1 MSEQKRFK
9 LYFDEEMARQL
20 GRGIEGVYEGFE
32 TAVFVNQITPQ
43 LSPLEL
49 KARVAVF
56 SKAMRTHLPPDYPDA
71 VKILLAILRDE
82 LAEEEG
88 MFNDGWFLMPVAH
101 FVEMYGLDHFDES
114 MAAMYEIT
122 KRHTAE
128 FAIRPF
134 ITKYPDRVLSILH
147 NWTADPSP
155 HVRRLVSE
163 GTRPRLPW
171 AGRLYEFIEDPN
183 PTLALLEKL
192 QNDPSEYVRR
202 SVANHLN
209 DIAKDHPDL
218 VVETCRR
225 WQVNA
230 SKGTQWIIRHALR
243 SLVKQ
248 GHDGA
253 LEILGYGA
261 PAIALELFA
270 ISPVAIQMGE
280 VFTLDFTICSTSD
293 KPQNLVI
300 DYVVHFVKANG
311 STSGKV
317 FKWKTA
323 VLSPHDTLSAQKTHR
338 IKPITTRRYYPGDHR
353 VELQINGRPF
363 GTAQFQLMIEEQ
375 HD

>member
-1 MSEQKRFK
+1 MSDQKRFK
-9 LYFDEEMARQL
+9 DYFDEAMAWRL
-20 GRGIEGVYEGFE
+20 GRAVEEVYAGFE
-32 TAVFVNQITPQ
+32 TAVFVNQITHQ
-43 LSPLEL
+43 LHPLEL

-56 SKAMRTHLPPDYPDA
+56 SKALRDHLPPDYPEA
-71 VKILLAILRDE
+71 VKILTAILQDE

-88 MFNDGWFLMPVAH
+88 MFNDGWLLMPVAH

-114 MAAMYEIT
+114 VAAMYEIT

-134 ITKYPDRVLSILH
+134 LQKHSDRVLPILH
-147 NWTADPSP
+147 EWTADPSL

-171 AGRLYEFIEDPN
+171 AGRLYQFIEDPM

-192 QNDPSEYVRR
+192 KDDPSEYVRR

-225 WQVNA
+225 WQVEA
-230 SKGTQWIIRHALR
+230 SKGTQWIVRHALR

-248 GHDGA
+248 GHEGA
-253 LEILGYGA
+253 LDVLGYGT
-261 PAIALELFA
+261 
-270 ISPVAIQMGE
+270 PVITVESFTINPGSIHMGE
-280 VFTLDFTICSTSD
+280 AFTLDFTLRSRSE

-300 DYVVHFVKANG
+300 DYVVYFVKANG
-311 STSGKV
+311 QTNGKV

-323 VLSPHDTLSAQKTHR
+323 VLPPNDAFTAQKTHT

-363 GTAQFQLMIEEQ
+363 GEAQFELF
-375 HD
+375 

>member
-1 MSEQKRFK
+1 MSEQKLFK
-9 LYFDEEMARQL
+9 DYFDEALAWQL
-20 GRGIEGVYEGFE
+20 GRAIAGVYVGFE
-32 TAVFVNQITPQ
+32 TAVFVNQIIPQ
-43 LSPLEL
+43 LPPLEL

-56 SKAMRTHLPPDYPDA
+56 SKAMHEHLPPEFPDA
-71 VKILLAILRDE
+71 VSLLLSILRDE
-82 LAEEEG
+82 LTNDEG
-88 MFNDGWFLMPVAH
+88 MFNDGWYMMPVAH
-101 FVEMYGLDHFDES
+101 FVEAYGLDHFDAS
-114 MAAMYEIT
+114 VAAMYEIT

-128 FAIRPF
+128 FTIRPF
-134 ITKYPDRVLSILH
+134 ITKYPDRLLPILH
-147 NWTADPSP
+147 EWTADPSQ

-171 AGRLYEFIEDPN
+171 AGRLYEFVEDPT

-192 QNDPSEYVRR
+192 QDDPSEYVRR

-225 WQVNA
+225 WQADA
-230 SKGTQWIIRHALR
+230 SKEKRWIIRHALR

-253 LEILGYGA
+253 LEVLGYGA
-261 PAIALELFA
+261 PSITLESFA
-270 ISPVAIQMGE
+270 ISPATIQMGE
-280 VFTLDFTICSTSD
+280 VFTMDFSLKSTSD
-293 KPQNLVI
+293 QSQNLVI

-323 VLSPHDTLSAQKTHR
+323 VLPPNASLTSQKSHK
-338 IKPITTRRYYPGDHR
+338 IKPITTRRYYPGLHR
-353 VELQINGRPF
+353 VEMQINGRPF
-363 GTAQFQLMIEEQ
+363 GTAQFQLNIEDS

>member
-1 MSEQKRFK
+1 MTEQKRFK
-9 LYFDEEMARQL
+9 EYFDEEMAWRL
-20 GRGIEGVYEGFE
+20 GRAIEDVYAGFE
-32 TAVFVNQITPQ
+32 TAVFVQTITPQ
-43 LSPLEL
+43 LAPLEL

-56 SKAMRTHLPPDYPDA
+56 SKALRDYLPADYAEA
-71 VKILLAILRDE
+71 VRVLVAILRDE

-101 FVEMYGLDHFDES
+101 FVELYGLDHFEES
-114 MAAMYEIT
+114 MQAMYEIT

-134 ITKYPDRVLSILH
+134 LTKYPDRVLPILH
-147 NWTADPSP
+147 EWTGDESI

-171 AGRLYEFIEDPN
+171 AGRLYQFVEDPT

-192 QNDPSEYVRR
+192 QDDPSDYVRR

-218 VVETCRR
+218 VVKTCRR
-225 WQVNA
+225 WRVDA

-253 LEILGYGA
+253 LDVLGYGA
-261 PAIALELFA
+261 PAITLESFN
-270 ISPVAIQMGE
+270 ISPEAINMGE
-280 VFTLDFTICSTSD
+280 VFTLDFSLSSISD

-323 VLSPHDTLSAQKTHR
+323 VLPPNATLTAQKSHR
-338 IKPITTRRYYPGDHR
+338 IKPITTRVYYPGEHR
-353 VELQINGRPF
+353 VDLQINGRFF
-363 GTAQFQLMIEEQ
+363 GSAHFYLSIE
-375 HD
+375 DAND

>member
-1 MSEQKRFK
+1 MSEQKLFK
-9 LYFDEEMARQL
+9 DYLDEALAWRL
-20 GRGIEGVYEGFE
+20 GRAIAGVDKGFE
-32 TAVFVNQITPQ
+32 TAVFVNQITPH
-43 LSPLEL
+43 LPPLEL
-49 KARVAVF
+49 KERVAVF
-56 SKAMRTHLPPDYPDA
+56 SKALREQLPSDYPDA

-88 MFNDGWFLMPVAH
+88 MFIDGWLLMSVAH
-101 FVEMYGLDHFDES
+101 FVEVYGLDYFEES
-114 MAAMYEIT
+114 VAAMYEIT
-122 KRHTAE
+122 KRYTAE

-134 ITKYPDRVLSILH
+134 ITQYPDRILPILH
-147 NWTADPSP
+147 EWVTDPSI

-171 AGRLYEFIEDPN
+171 AGRLYEFIEDPT

-192 QNDPSEYVRR
+192 QDDPSEYVRR

-225 WQVNA
+225 WQVGA
-230 SKGTQWIIRHALR
+230 GKEKQWIIRHALR

-253 LEILGYGA
+253 LDILGYGE
-261 PAIALELFA
+261 PAIALESFT

-280 VFTLDFTICSTSD
+280 VFAMDFSLHSTSD
-293 KPQNLVI
+293 RPQNLVI

-323 VLSPHDTLSAQKTHR
+323 VLPPHTQLSAQKTHS
-338 IKPITTRRYYPGDHR
+338 IKPITTRRYYPGEHR

-363 GTAQFQLMIEEQ
+363 GTAQFYLASEEP